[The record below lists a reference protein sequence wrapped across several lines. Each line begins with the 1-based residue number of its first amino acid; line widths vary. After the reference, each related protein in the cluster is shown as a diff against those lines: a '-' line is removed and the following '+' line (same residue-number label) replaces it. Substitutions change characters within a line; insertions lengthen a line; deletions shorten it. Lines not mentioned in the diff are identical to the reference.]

1 MRLRWVALFATVLLS
16 VSTLRAQNAPE
27 LRIVGLQDGATVD
40 APVTVRV
47 EHSGI
52 VFDGV
57 KIGSAPEQGVGHW
70 HVNVDGQYAGL
81 SVSNVLEI
89 PNDALPTITA
99 GEHTITVDLHEN
111 NHAATDPPVSQSIKL
126 NFAKDV
132 SLITPK
138 TGSPTI
144 SLVDPGV
151 GADGSAP
158 IVVRIE
164 HSGIIFD
171 GVKIGSAPEQGVGH
185 WHVNVDG
192 QYAGL
197 SVSNVIE
204 IPNDAF
210 PTIPAGQHTITVDL
224 HENNHAATDPPVSQS
239 IKLNFAKDVSL
250 ITPKTGSPT
259 ISLVDPGVGADG
271 SAPIVVRIEHSGI
284 IFDGVKIGS
293 APEQGVGHW
302 HVNVDGQYAGLS
314 VSNVIEIPNDAFPT
328 IPAGQHT
335 ITVDLHEN
343 NHAATDPPVSESFE
357 INLSTPLALSGG
369 TSGAPAA
376 TTTGDAMAGH
386 STGPLP
392 NTGMTGGSSI
402 LRILTFVLVAASLL
416 QLGLIFHLLRYDGF
430 FRRSRR
436 NR

>member
-1 MRLRWVALFATVLLS
+1 MDNRLVGPRRMRVRWVALFATVLLS

-89 PNDALPTITA
+89 PNDA
-99 GEHTITVDLHEN
+99 
-111 NHAATDPPVSQSIKL
+111 
-126 NFAKDV
+126 
-132 SLITPK
+132 
-138 TGSPTI
+138 
-144 SLVDPGV
+144 
-151 GADGSAP
+151 
-158 IVVRIE
+158 
-164 HSGIIFD
+164 
-171 GVKIGSAPEQGVGH
+171 
-185 WHVNVDG
+185 
-192 QYAGL
+192 
-197 SVSNVIE
+197 
-204 IPNDAF
+204 
-210 PTIPAGQHTITVDL
+210 
-224 HENNHAATDPPVSQS
+224 
-239 IKLNFAKDVSL
+239 
-250 ITPKTGSPT
+250 
-259 ISLVDPGVGADG
+259 
-271 SAPIVVRIEHSGI
+271 
-284 IFDGVKIGS
+284 
-293 APEQGVGHW
+293 
-302 HVNVDGQYAGLS
+302 
-314 VSNVIEIPNDAFPT
+314 FPT

-343 NHAATDPPVSESFE
+343 NHAATDPPVSESFD

-369 TSGAPAA
+369 TPGAPAA